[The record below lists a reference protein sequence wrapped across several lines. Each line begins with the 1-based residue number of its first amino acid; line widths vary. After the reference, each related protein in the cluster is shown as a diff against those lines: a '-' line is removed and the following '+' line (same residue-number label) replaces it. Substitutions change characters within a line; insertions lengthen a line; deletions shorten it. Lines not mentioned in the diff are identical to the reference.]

1 MMGMVIGYWHKEG
14 LDIYRYEDKKPA
26 KQVSGSLDE
35 LKPIRGVF
43 DKRVLIVGRE
53 LLIHTR
59 KRYPPALEEKLMKAV
74 GVEIGD
80 IFPITKPVYHC
91 RVYESSS
98 AYTTLDIWAWGSE
111 DYARLKEVFP
121 FNYVIPEDLAFS
133 SDVPEVKV
141 FQYRGMTSMLAHSG
155 NRFLGGASYPDSG
168 PISGI
173 NERDVERFFSGLG
186 RYGSDIKQMKVYG
199 SVPFKLKDIG
209 LPEIARVT
217 QGDYPPCMNYLSSLN
232 LNEFKVKG
240 EYRLS
245 SKIDLLC
252 RLSIYLILGYG
263 LMLYLTAR
271 NYDQAAG
278 EIRQKIKAID
288 GKISLGDA
296 GQKTG
301 DYSEIIREINERL
314 ATRHSPLKVM
324 DIIANKLPTGSFI
337 NRMVLNENNLEVS
350 VSSKDPLSVVKALGG
365 AEGVKVARLKGAP
378 VRDSA
383 TGMYNF
389 LIMMEL
395 SR

>member
-1 MMGMVIGYWHKEG
+1 MMAIVVAYWHKDG
-14 LDIYRYEDKKPA
+14 LDIYRFVDKKLVKKA
-26 KQVSGSLDE
+26 SGRLDE
-35 LKPIRGVF
+35 LKPIKGIF
-43 DKRVLIVGRE
+43 DRKVLIVSRE
-53 LLIHTR
+53 LLLHSR

-217 QGDYPPCMNYLSSLN
+217 QGDYPPCMDYLSSLN

-245 SKIDLLC
+245 SKIDLIC
-252 RLSIYLILGYG
+252 RILIYLILGYG
-263 LMLYLTAR
+263 LMLYLTER
-271 NYDQAAG
+271 NYDRAAS
-278 EIRQKIKAID
+278 EIKQKIKAMD
-288 GKISLGDA
+288 SKLTLRDA
-296 GQKTG
+296 GQKVD
-301 DYSEIIREINERL
+301 DYSEIIREINGKLIIRY
-314 ATRHSPLKVM
+314 SPLKVM
-324 DIIANKLPTGSFI
+324 DVIARNLPSGSFI
-337 NRMVLNENNLEVS
+337 GRMVLNENNLEVTA
-350 VSSKDPLSVVKALGG
+350 SSKDPISVVKALGG
-365 AEGVKVARLKGAP
+365 AEGIKTARLKGAP

>member
-1 MMGMVIGYWHKEG
+1 MGMLVAYWHKDG
-14 LDIYRYEDKKPA
+14 LDVYRYGDKKLVKKA
-26 KQVSGSLDE
+26 SGRLDE
-35 LKPIRGVF
+35 LKPIKGIF
-43 DKRVLIVGRE
+43 DRKVLIVSRE
-53 LLIHTR
+53 LLLHSR

-121 FNYVIPEDLAFS
+121 FNYVIPEDLAYS
-133 SDVPEVKV
+133 SDLPEVKV
-141 FQYRGMTSMLAHSG
+141 FQYRGMTNMLAHSG
-155 NRFLGGASYPDSG
+155 DRFLGGASYPDSG

-217 QGDYPPCMNYLSSLN
+217 QGDYPPCMDYLGSLN

-245 SKIDLLC
+245 SKIELIC
-252 RLSIYLILGYG
+252 RILTYLILGYG

-271 NYDQAAG
+271 NYDQAAS
-278 EIRQKIKAID
+278 EIKQKIKAMD
-288 GKISLGDA
+288 SKLTLRDA
-296 GQKTG
+296 GQKVD
-301 DYSEIIREINERL
+301 DYSEIIREINGKLIIRY
-314 ATRHSPLKVM
+314 SPLKVM
-324 DIIANKLPTGSFI
+324 DVIARNLPSGSFI
-337 NRMVLNENNLEVS
+337 GRMVLNENNLEVTA
-350 VSSKDPLSVVKALGG
+350 SSKDPISVVKALGG

-378 VRDSA
+378 VRDSVA
-383 TGMYNF
+383 GMYNF
-389 LIMMEL
+389 VIMMEL
-395 SR
+395 SK

>member
-1 MMGMVIGYWHKEG
+1 MMGMVVGYWHKEG
-14 LDIYRYEDKKPA
+14 LDIYRFVDKKPVKLTSA
-26 KQVSGSLDE
+26 SLDR
-35 LKPIRGVF
+35 LKPIRGVLS
-43 DKRVLIVGRE
+43 KKVLIVGRE

-217 QGDYPPCMNYLSSLN
+217 QGDYPPCMDYLSSLN

-301 DYSEIIREINERL
+301 DYSEIIREINGRL

-350 VSSKDPLSVVKALGG
+350 VSSKDPLSVVKAIGG

-378 VRDSA
+378 VRDSVA
-383 TGMYNF
+383 GMYNF

-395 SR
+395 SK